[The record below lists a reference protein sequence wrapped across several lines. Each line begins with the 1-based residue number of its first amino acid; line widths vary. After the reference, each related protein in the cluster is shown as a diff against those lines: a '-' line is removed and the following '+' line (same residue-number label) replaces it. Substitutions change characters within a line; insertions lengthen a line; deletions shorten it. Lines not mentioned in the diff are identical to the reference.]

1 LHLEWSV
8 VLETI
13 CMSRSPQSPPSKTG
27 GLGTASAESAFDD
40 RDVDAGSV
48 VDAPQ
53 PFDEEKAM
61 PRLESC
67 SLHRTDEQRAW
78 DHAKGA
84 ELTLLS
90 CFLEMAAIAARESS
104 INLARMMGL
113 PQLLAQ
119 QADQAR
125 A

>member
-27 GLGTASAESAFDD
+27 GLGTASAESGFDD

-61 PRLESC
+61 PRLEAAAYIALMSSELGTMPRAQSSPC
-67 SLHRTDEQRAW
+67 CPVFSKWQR
-78 DHAKGA
+78 
-84 ELTLLS
+84 
-90 CFLEMAAIAARESS
+90 
-104 INLARMMGL
+104 
-113 PQLLAQ
+113 
-119 QADQAR
+119 
-125 A
+125 